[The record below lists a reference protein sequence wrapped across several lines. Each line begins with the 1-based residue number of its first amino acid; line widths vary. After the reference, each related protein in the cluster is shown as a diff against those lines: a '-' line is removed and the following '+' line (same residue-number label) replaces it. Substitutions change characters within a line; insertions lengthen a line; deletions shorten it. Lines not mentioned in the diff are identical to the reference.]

1 MTRKILTSFVP
12 LMLVIVKLGKTNLDY
27 LAFKSVFILRNHLA
41 IQHVSIR
48 RSMTEN
54 VIKSI
59 SMKNATMMKLIV
71 VQIFTKLVIASATQK
86 MTSELATMM
95 VEIAV

>member
-1 MTRKILTSFVP
+1 
-12 LMLVIVKLGKTNLDY
+12 MLVIVKLGKTNLDY

>member
-1 MTRKILTSFVP
+1 MPF
-12 LMLVIVKLGKTNLDY
+12 
-27 LAFKSVFILRNHLA
+27 FLA
-41 IQHVSIR
+41 ILLVCIK
-48 RSMTEN
+48 RSMMEN
-54 VIKSI
+54 AIQSI